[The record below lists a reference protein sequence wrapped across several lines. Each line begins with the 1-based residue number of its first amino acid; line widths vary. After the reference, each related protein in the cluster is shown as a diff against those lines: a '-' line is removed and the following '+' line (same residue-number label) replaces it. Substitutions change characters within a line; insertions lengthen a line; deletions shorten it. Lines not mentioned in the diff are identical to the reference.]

1 MKAVVVTGPTATGK
15 TRLGVSLAR
24 RFDGEIISAD
34 SRQVYTGMDIG
45 TGKDLADFGQG
56 RDAVPYHLID
66 IVSPLEEYNARR
78 FLRDAAS
85 ALQSISARGKLP
97 VIVGGTVLYIQAF
110 IEGYDLPGGEPD
122 PVFRAALKDVP
133 TAELIERLR
142 RVSPTIFDRTDKTQ
156 RQRVIRALEIAE
168 SASAGA
174 SGRPDESAP
183 PDLDVLVLAP
193 YYHRQVV
200 HQRIERRLRE
210 RLQEGLLD
218 EVQRLHAAGVS
229 WEKMDYFGL
238 EYRYAARHLQG
249 SLSEEEFFTEL
260 FTHIRRFCKSQDI
273 WFRKMERGGRVIHW
287 LPEGNL
293 EKAVELT
300 RLFLADA
307 PLPPPELKI
316 SDIYYGP
323 KS

>member
-1 MKAVVVTGPTATGK
+1 MKAVIVTGPTATGK

-24 RFDGEIISAD
+24 RFNGEIISAD
-34 SRQVYTGMDIG
+34 SRQVYAGMDIG

-56 RDAVPYHLID
+56 HDAVPYHLID
-66 IVSPLEEYNARR
+66 IASPLEEYNLNR
-78 FLRDAAS
+78 FLRDAGTALRSIAS
-85 ALQSISARGKLP
+85 QGKLP
-97 VIVGGTVLYIQAF
+97 VIVGGTVLYIQAL

-122 PVFRAALKDVP
+122 PALRAALNDVP
-133 TAELIERLR
+133 TTELIQRLR
-142 RVSPTIFDRTDKTQ
+142 NTSPAVFERTDKTQ
-156 RQRVIRALEIAE
+156 RKRVIRALEIAE
-168 SASAGA
+168 SAATDTSVK
-174 SGRPDESAP
+174 PHAP
-183 PDLDVLVLAP
+183 ALPDLDVLVLAP
-193 YYHRQVV
+193 YYHRQTV

-210 RLQEGLLD
+210 RLQEGMLD
-218 EVQRLHAAGVS
+218 EIRRLHEAGVS
-229 WEKMDYFGL
+229 WEKMEYFGL

-249 SLSEEEFFTEL
+249 LLSEEELFTEL

-293 EKAVELT
+293 EQAAELT

-307 PLPPPELKI
+307 PLPPPELKL